1 MQIWLYTQLGLNILL
16 IRVQIKSH
24 LFHFQILKV
33 TKMKELHVKERLY
46 IIFYNMKEM
55 SEFCKSVKLG
65 WFKKKT
71 NCNRL
76 CATLYTIQLMLVHK
90 NASNYGK
97 MCKKMIRRF
106 YDTIK

>member
-33 TKMKELHVKERLY
+33 TKMKEFHVKEQLY

-55 SEFCKSVKLG
+55 SELCKPVKLG
-65 WFKKKT
+65 WFKKKKIVIGYVQHF
-71 NCNRL
+71 
-76 CATLYTIQLMLVHK
+76 TLF
-90 NASNYGK
+90 N
-97 MCKKMIRRF
+97 
-106 YDTIK
+106 